1 MLPIHWRKLCLCELY
16 NAVQLVRT
24 SGCNLQTAYNLWT
37 TMDIEIEWMIEVPW
51 LRIPLLSRNLFQ
63 LDAPQNRPSSYVRV
77 ESTHWSG
84 QQGYKQSLRRE
95 DVRHRSVGS
104 TIRMLFKQIF
114 TNSRVGFAAGE
125 DHLRYKGC
133 RNAERDTKYQSRGE
147 NSPRAN
153 GDLASLE
160 KQFISLQGIPE
171 CTEYWGPL

>member
-1 MLPIHWRKLCLCELY
+1 M
-16 NAVQLVRT
+16 
-24 SGCNLQTAYNLWT
+24 
-37 TMDIEIEWMIEVPW
+37 
-51 LRIPLLSRNLFQ
+51 
-63 LDAPQNRPSSYVRV
+63 
-77 ESTHWSG
+77 
-84 QQGYKQSLRRE
+84 
-95 DVRHRSVGS
+95 RHRSVGS

-160 KQFISLQGIPE
+160 KQFISLQGVPE
-171 CTEYWGPL
+171 CTEDPFKKIQTLLLPSSCPKTVRVRSKRKPSLIPFYTNYPFDGHTFAPPLF